1 MKAKRG
7 RGGLMALKIDMEK
20 AFDRME
26 WSFLLAIL
34 AKLGFHPTW
43 INWIR
48 ICVTSPSFS
57 ILINGSPFGFF
68 TPARGLRQGDPLT
81 PFLFILGTEVFSRL
95 LFRQSSLGLLKGIKL
110 ERSCNPISHLLFA
123 DDLLIFTKAT
133 SSKASAIKDCLDLY
147 CQWFGQAVNTTKSSI
162 MFSKNTASSAI
173 NSIKEILPFKSTAA
187 TASYLGLPFFIGKS
201 KKEAFQSILA
211 RVLGRLEGW
220 HAKTLSQAGRTVL
233 IKATASFIPSYT
245 MSTFFLPKSLCTA
258 LDKGFKDFWW
268 GFPKGK
274 SHNLSLKSWRSIC
287 IPRHLGYPNYV

>member
-81 PFLFILGTEVFSRL
+81 PFLFILGTEL
-95 LFRQSSLGLLKGIKL
+95 TD
-110 ERSCNPISHLLFA
+110 HLA
-123 DDLLIFTKAT
+123 
-133 SSKASAIKDCLDLY
+133 
-147 CQWFGQAVNTTKSSI
+147 
-162 MFSKNTASSAI
+162 
-173 NSIKEILPFKSTAA
+173 
-187 TASYLGLPFFIGKS
+187 
-201 KKEAFQSILA
+201 
-211 RVLGRLEGW
+211 
-220 HAKTLSQAGRTVL
+220 
-233 IKATASFIPSYT
+233 
-245 MSTFFLPKSLCTA
+245 
-258 LDKGFKDFWW
+258 
-268 GFPKGK
+268 
-274 SHNLSLKSWRSIC
+274 
-287 IPRHLGYPNYV
+287 